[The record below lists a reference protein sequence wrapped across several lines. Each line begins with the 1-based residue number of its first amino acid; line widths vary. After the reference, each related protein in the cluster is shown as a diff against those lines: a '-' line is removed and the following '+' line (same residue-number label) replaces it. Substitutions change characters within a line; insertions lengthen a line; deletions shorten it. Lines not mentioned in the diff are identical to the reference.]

1 MDSLPD
7 ALLQYI
13 LSNMTAAKDVA
24 ACNCVSNRWK
34 ESTDSVQKIT
44 FLRNSFDS
52 IISKTDD
59 DDDDDSDTI
68 SKTDESDTIVRKMI
82 SSFRRLEELVV
93 YSPFSS
99 NGLASWMAH
108 VGSSLKLLE
117 LRMDNLASE
126 DAIVEGPL
134 KLDCVGVAKN
144 LETLRLWGVLMM
156 SPPKWD
162 MFPNLR
168 CLEIVGARTDDATL
182 CHALRACPNLS
193 NLLLLACEGVKSI
206 SIDLPYLEHCKLDFY
221 GPGNSVLVL
230 TSPRLLSLDVQGCS
244 FIRVPET
251 RFLKTLSISNIAG
264 RVYMVDFHNL
274 SSLEDL
280 SIRGIQWCWD
290 ALCIMLQQARD
301 VKHLFMKVEF
311 TGNESL
317 QPFPEI
323 DFVEFF
329 NNHPKLQTFDI
340 HGAMFAALCQKNSL
354 KKLETGFAIPCL
366 EKVTITVRSPL
377 NAEQK
382 MNTLESL
389 VRYARVLKRMVI
401 RILRMKSNH
410 SGADDF
416 CDDVC
421 KFRYMHQHLV
431 QIE

>member
-59 DDDDDSDTI
+59 DDDDTI
-68 SKTDESDTIVRKMI
+68 SKTVESDTIVRKMI

-99 NGLASWMAH
+99 CGLASWMTQ

-230 TSPRLLSLDVQGCS
+230 TSPRLLPLDVQGCS

-301 VKHLFMKVEF
+301 VKRLFMKVEF

-366 EKVTITVRSPL
+366 EEVTITVRSPL

-410 SGADDF
+410 SSADDF
-416 CDDVC
+416 CDDIC

-431 QIE
+431 KIE